1 MSRLMCML
9 AALLLAQPLA
19 AQTLERIRSSNGL
32 NLGYLADLAPFSS
45 EQGERPAGYGIEL
58 CQRVAEGV
66 KRELGLA
73 ELQVRYRLLAHDEV
87 LEALQTGRVDLLCSG
102 LAETLGRRESLN
114 FSLPIYPAGR
124 GVVVRS
130 DASPSLVAAL
140 NGQARQSGPQWRAA
154 INRGLTRQR
163 FAVIGDSVTEH
174 WVRDKLRLSGVQAS
188 VMPVSGFAEGVAV
201 VAEDKADAFFADRV
215 VLQNQVALSHAASDL
230 QVLDRLFDLEPF
242 ALAMARGDDDF
253 RLLVDRELSKVY
265 RTGEI
270 EPLYRRYF
278 GEPSAQV
285 RLLFQAYSRP

>member
-1 MSRLMCML
+1 MKRLMYML

-19 AQTLERIRSSNGL
+19 AQTLERIRSSNSL
-32 NLGYLADLAPFSS
+32 NFGYLADLAPFSS
-45 EQGERPAGYGIEL
+45 EQGKRPAGYGIEL

-87 LEALQTGRVDLLCSG
+87 LEALQTGQVDLLCSG
-102 LAETLGRRESLN
+102 LADTLARRESLS

-140 NGQARQSGPQWRAA
+140 NGQARQSGPQWRAT

-188 VMPVSGFAEGVAV
+188 VMPVSGFTEGVAV
-201 VAEDKADAFFADRV
+201 VAEGKADAFFADRV
-215 VLQNQVALSHAASDL
+215 VLQNQVALNHAASDL

-253 RLLVDRELSKVY
+253 RLLVDRELSRVY

-270 EPLYRRYF
+270 EPLYRKYF

>member
-1 MSRLMCML
+1 MKRAAWMLM
-9 AALLLAQPLA
+9 ALLLAQPLA
-19 AQTLERIRSSNGL
+19 AQTLERIRSSNSL

-45 EQGERPAGYGIEL
+45 RQGERPAGYGIEL

-73 ELQVRYRLLAHDEV
+73 ALQVHYRLLAHDEV
-87 LEALQTGRVDLLCSG
+87 LKALQTGQVDLLCSG
-102 LAETLGRRESLN
+102 LAETLARRESLN

-124 GVVVRS
+124 GVVVRN
-130 DASPSLVAAL
+130 DASPTLVAAL
-140 NGQARQSGPQWRAA
+140 NGQARQSGPQWRAT

-163 FAVIGDSVTEH
+163 FAVIGDSVTGQ
-174 WVRDKLRLSGVQAS
+174 WVHDKLRLSGVQAS
-188 VMPVSGFAEGVAV
+188 VVPVSGYAEGVAV
-201 VAEDKADAFFADRV
+201 VAEGKADAFFADRV
-215 VLQNQVALSHAASDL
+215 VLQNQVALSHATSDL

-242 ALAMARGDDDF
+242 ALVMARGDDDF
-253 RLLVDRELSKVY
+253 RLLVDRELSQVY